1 MCCKCGVTTLI
12 GRLMLTAIFFLSAVG
27 NKIPNFDGVV
37 GYMQSAGVPSPRYAL
52 MGAIAFLIVG
62 SVSVALGFKARI
74 GASLLLVFLT
84 AATYYFHAFW
94 KLEGQEAMLQQIQ
107 FMKNLG
113 LAGAM
118 VMILGN
124 GPGLMSFDE
133 GWTTKSC
140 STKSEPV
147 QIGQK

>member
-1 MCCKCGVTTLI
+1 
-12 GRLMLTAIFFLSAVG
+12 MLTAIFFLSAVG
-27 NKIPNFDGVV
+27 NKIPNFDSVV
-37 GYMQSAGVPSPRYAL
+37 GYMEKNGVPSPRIAL

-62 SVSVALGFKARI
+62 SISVALGLKARF
-74 GASLLLVFLT
+74 GASLLLVFLA
-84 AATYYFHAFW
+84 AATYYFHPFW
-94 KLEGQEAMLQQIQ
+94 KFEGQDAMMQQIQ

-113 LAGAM
+113 LAGGM

-133 GWTTKSC
+133 GWKSKSC

-147 QIGQK
+147 ELVTNK